1 MRRPNRRAQPL
12 DVDTGWLVLGGALG
26 ILLFVALLGWVAA
39 LTNPGIEELGR
50 RDPFTVLRAV
60 LTGQL
65 QPTPLQALIFVIGIV
80 VLSVAIAAIATL
92 AWRRRTTGSRVD
104 HKASSMGQI
113 RELAEMTREKVAA
126 DTARLGATGAADG
139 VPLGRHIPSQVPLF
153 GTWEWVQI
161 WLMGPRAGKTSCVC
175 VPQIL
180 DTSGPVFATSNKR
193 DIVDLTRGPRSEIGQ
208 VWIHDVQD
216 IIGAEPTWWWNPLSF
231 VTNFERAE
239 KLVDVFVSAAQEA
252 DAKEDAYFGPAG
264 RETLARLFLTAAIAG
279 RPITDVYM
287 WAMDPSG
294 RDPEIGDPSVLL
306 VEDDYTQ
313 AQGLSKTQTLTEKQ
327 RDGVYGT
334 VRTFIGVLANKKVL
348 PWITDTEGRPHFDPY
363 EFVKSRGTVYAISRE
378 GGGSA
383 RAITGALLMAVLT
396 AAEEIGSR
404 MRGGR
409 LETPL
414 MAVLDEAANVCRWR
428 DLPDVYSHYGSR
440 GIIVSTFFQ
449 SWQQGVEAFGVNG
462 MDKLWGA
469 ANIRAAGSGIAD
481 DKFLPHLSQ
490 LIGDHD
496 VIHRT
501 STQQRGGRS
510 TTTSISRER
519 IFDVS
524 ELAAMPRGRAVM
536 IPATNPA
543 TLFALEHWS
552 AKPYGDKVA
561 ASRDYYEAQALQT
574 GHLLDESAA

>member
-1 MRRPNRRAQPL
+1 MRPNRRAQPL
-12 DVDTGWLVLGGALG
+12 GADTGWIALGALVAVVM
-26 ILLFVALLGWVAA
+26 FVSMLGWLAA
-39 LTNPGIEELGR
+39 LTNPAVDELSR

-65 QPTPLQALIFVIGIV
+65 PPAPLQVVIFMGGLL
-80 VLSVAIAAIATL
+80 VLGVAIAAIATL
-92 AWRRRTTGSRVD
+92 ALQRRSAGSRVD
-104 HKASSMGQI
+104 HKSSSMGQI
-113 RELAEMTREKVAA
+113 RELEEMTQKKVAE
-126 DTARLGATGAADG
+126 DTARLGAGGAADG
-139 VPLGRHIPSQVPLF
+139 VPLGRHVPSGMILL

-180 DTSGPVFATSNKR
+180 ETQGPVFATSNKR
-193 DIVDLTRGPRSEIGQ
+193 DIVDLTRGPRSEIGR
-208 VWIHDVQD
+208 VLIHDVQD

-231 VTNFERAE
+231 VTDFERAE
-239 KLVDVFVSAAQEA
+239 KLVDVFVSSAMDA
-252 DAKEDAYFGPAG
+252 DSKEDAYFGPAG
-264 RETLARLFLTAAIAG
+264 RETLARLFLTAAVSG
-279 RPITDVYM
+279 RPITDVYL

-294 RDPEIGDPSVLL
+294 KDPEIGDPTVLL

-313 AQGLSKTQTLTEKQ
+313 AMGLSKTQNLTEKQ
-327 RDGVYGT
+327 RDGIYGT
-334 VRTFIGVLANKKVL
+334 MRTICGVLANKKVL

-363 EFVKSRGTVYAISRE
+363 EFVRSSGTVYAISRE

-383 RAITGALLMAVLT
+383 RAITGALTMAVLT

-404 MRGGR
+404 MPGGR
-409 LETPL
+409 LATPL

-440 GIIVSTFFQ
+440 GIIISTFFQ

-469 ANIRAAGSGIAD
+469 ANIRASGSGLAD

-496 VIHRT
+496 VVHRT

-536 IPATNPA
+536 IPAGQPA

-552 AKPYGDKVA
+552 AKPYGQKVA
-561 ASRDYYEAQALQT
+561 ASRDYYEAQAVQT
-574 GHLLDESAA
+574 GHLEEASNV

>member
-1 MRRPNRRAQPL
+1 MRPNRRAQPL
-12 DVDTGWLVLGGALG
+12 AADTGWLVIGGVLAVAM
-26 ILLFVALLGWVAA
+26 FVGVLGWLAA
-39 LTNPGIEELGR
+39 LTNPGVDDLGR
-50 RDPFTVLRAV
+50 RDPFTVLAAV
-60 LTGQL
+60 LTGKL
-65 QPTPLQALIFVIGIV
+65 SPAPLQVVIFLLGLI
-80 VLSVAIAAIATL
+80 VLGVAAAAIATL
-92 AWRRRTTGSRVD
+92 ALRRRSSGSRVD
-104 HKASSMGQI
+104 HKAASMGQI
-113 RELAEMTREKVAA
+113 RELDEMTQKKVAE
-126 DTARLGATGAADG
+126 DTARLGAEGAADG
-139 VPLGRHIPSQVPLF
+139 VPLGRHVPSGKFLF

-180 DTSGPVFATSNKR
+180 ETQGPVFATSNKR
-193 DIVDLTRGPRSEIGQ
+193 DIVDLTRGPRSEIGR

-264 RETLARLFLTAAIAG
+264 RETLARLFLTAAVTG
-279 RPITDVYM
+279 RPITDVYL

-348 PWITDTEGRPHFDPY
+348 PWITDTDGRPHFDPY
-363 EFVKSRGTVYAISRE
+363 DFVKSTDTVYAISRE

-383 RAITGALLMAVLT
+383 RAITAALTMAVLT
-396 AAEEIGSR
+396 AAEEVGSR

-409 LETPL
+409 LATPL

-449 SWQQGVEAFGVNG
+449 SWQQGVEAFGING

-469 ANIRAAGSGIAD
+469 ANIRASGSGLAD

-496 VIHRT
+496 VVHRT
-501 STQQRGGRS
+501 STQQHGGRS

-536 IPATNPA
+536 IPATQPA

-552 AKPYGDKVA
+552 AKPYGEKVA
-561 ASRDYYEAQALQT
+561 ASRDYYEAQAVQT
-574 GHLLDESAA
+574 GHLEETSNV